1 MSTLVD
7 QIRAIERSLLGA
19 NCLSER
25 MVEGIAKQARH
36 VQRESDRVWLEGQI
50 RNHRKLMDMPKG
62 LPPLKP
68 AVSRHGATLGRDLR
82 PATAERIEVA
92 IRFENRPVWKVVAPN
107 KIGFALKVNGRLWEI
122 VLPEREMRQALE
134 VMDDHSLWIGVVR
147 GFLGPEVEGG
157 FVVENALI
165 NVYIKPKM

>member
-7 QIRAIERSLLGA
+7 QIRAIEKSLLGA

-36 VQRESDRVWLEGQI
+36 VQREADRVWLEGQI

-68 AVSRHGATLGRDLR
+68 SVPRHGATIGRDLR
-82 PATAERIEVA
+82 PAVAERIEVA
-92 IRFENRPVWKVVAPN
+92 IRFENRPLWKPVPPN
-107 KIGFALKVNGRLWEI
+107 KVAFILKVNGRIWEV

-134 VMDDHSLWIGVVR
+134 VMEDHNSWIGVVR
-147 GFLGPEVEGG
+147 GFLGADIEGG
-157 FVVENALI
+157 FAVENAMI
-165 NVYIKPKM
+165 NVYLKPRL